1 MLQWRCATRGPK
13 VRSATCTTKA
23 ACQRPRSAPMT
34 GRELRTKK
42 DNAQMLID
50 LSRMASFEHH
60 VAANFSSVA
69 PIVHEATTRY
79 LNWEMYSH
87 HGSEPCMTAWLWLPA
102 IKCSDSCCRESAA

>member
-1 MLQWRCATRGPK
+1 
-13 VRSATCTTKA
+13 
-23 ACQRPRSAPMT
+23 MT

-87 HGSEPCMTAWLWLPA
+87 HG
-102 IKCSDSCCRESAA
+102 